1 MSPKKQ
7 SCSVANARKVTR
19 ANSKMRSR
27 KPTKFF
33 INSVH
38 CEGNAIFQP
47 SDDCIDLTNDDSGN
61 NSDCEYVGTT
71 MSNSCFKGATALLSS
86 SSSSSSSSSAAIIS
100 EATAGAVSAGI
111 LLPASSS
118 SCSSGT
124 AVTVKL

>member
-7 SCSVANARKVTR
+7 SRSVANARKVTK

-38 CEGNAIFQP
+38 CQGNAIFQP

-71 MSNSCFKGATALLSS
+71 MSNSCFKGAAALLSS

-100 EATAGAVSAGI
+100 EATAGAAVSAGI
-111 LLPASSS
+111 LLSVSSS
-118 SCSSGT
+118 PSSSGRYSCYC
-124 AVTVKL
+124 

>member
-7 SCSVANARKVTR
+7 SRYVANARKVTK

-27 KPTKFF
+27 KQTKFF
-33 INSVH
+33 VNSVH

-86 SSSSSSSSSAAIIS
+86 SSSSSSSSTAIIA
-100 EATAGAVSAGI
+100 EATAGAVSAEK
-111 LLPASSS
+111 LLSASASSS
-118 SCSSGT
+118 SSGT

>member
-47 SDDCIDLTNDDSGN
+47 SDDCIDLTNSP
-61 NSDCEYVGTT
+61 
-71 MSNSCFKGATALLSS
+71 LS
-86 SSSSSSSSSAAIIS
+86 
-100 EATAGAVSAGI
+100 
-111 LLPASSS
+111 
-118 SCSSGT
+118 
-124 AVTVKL
+124 KLKQLNYLFLV

>member
-7 SCSVANARKVTR
+7 SRYVANGRKVTK

-27 KPTKFF
+27 KQTKFF
-33 INSVH
+33 VNSVH

-47 SDDCIDLTNDDSGN
+47 TDDFIDLTNDDSGN

-71 MSNSCFKGATALLSS
+71 MSNSCFKGAAA
-86 SSSSSSSSSAAIIS
+86 SSSSAAIIS

-111 LLPASSS
+111 LLSVSSS
-118 SCSSGT
+118 SSSSGT
-124 AVTVKL
+124 TVTVKL